1 MGSEPTGIV
10 RPEGRAAR
18 SPRLLMVLGVVFC
31 GLVPVM
37 GRMQSMRMR
46 DVRVMA
52 RLFVIARFV
61 VLRRLTM
68 MVRGSLMMLG
78 CDLVVAATLVGLC
91 AHVALLSLWSIDG
104 GQTAIGI

>member
-10 RPEGRAAR
+10 RPQRAAR

-37 GRMQSMRMR
+37 GRMQPMRIP

-61 VLRRLTM
+61 VLRRSARFAAL
-68 MVRGSLMMLG
+68 RDDAWRDDHGSRLGSRGGCRPCGSL
-78 CDLVVAATLVGLC
+78 
-91 AHVALLSLWSIDG
+91 LSC
-104 GQTAIGI
+104 